1 MNKPVQILEAGNDT
15 DDIYQPLILLWSR
28 KKLIIAVTALF
39 ILGGV
44 IAANLIKPVYRADA
58 LVQLEPRNGGM
69 ALSSDIAE
77 IFATESEAITEIEII
92 KSRMVLG
99 RVIEELNL
107 DVLAEP
113 VRLPVVG
120 DFLLRHDIPRPD
132 WGFLRSYAWH
142 DEKISLGELNVPN
155 KWLGSQMTVTSDGV
169 GGYEVVLPDESVVQG
184 RVGEQLA
191 VAENDF
197 SLLIDELRAPQGV
210 EFKVKRTTTLS
221 AVGRIR
227 KGLSVAEKSRKTGIL
242 QVSMMSPA
250 RQTSQQI
257 VDRIVLAYVG
267 QNIGRSAEEA
277 ERSLAFM
284 QAQLPKIQEQLGAAE
299 SKLNAYRLENKSVN
313 LDLEAQSVLQRIVT
327 LDAQISALS
336 LEETELSRLYTRNH
350 PNYNALLE
358 KKGRLSDEKSK
369 LASAIES
376 MPATQQEVLRLT
388 RDVEVTQQ
396 IYVQLLNKSQELNV
410 LKAGAVGNVRVIDEA
425 AAPPAPVKPRK
436 SMIIALAAMLGA
448 IMASAFVLLRTSLSS
463 TIDDPEELK
472 KLGIPVYSVVPHSE
486 FQNKLNRPV
495 GPEQGLLAR
504 ENPAE
509 LAVEAVRSLRTSL
522 HFGLLDGER
531 KVVCV
536 TGPSPAVGKS
546 FICANLAYLAA
557 TSGSRVLLVD
567 ADLRRG
573 TISRHFGISK
583 ELPGLS
589 NILSGR
595 LHMDDAMYAVDVT
608 ESETAKRRKV
618 ATEHEQQNKKEPV
631 FADNRE
637 PEISTAGFDETLDF
651 QVFSE
656 ADLPDAE
663 LPRKSTLTVVPRGYA
678 PPNPSEL
685 LMHPRFN
692 EFVDSVASRFD
703 MVIIDTPPV
712 LAATD
717 SIIVGK
723 YAGMN
728 LMVLRH
734 NLTTSNEAEEAVQ
747 MFTQNDLRITGL
759 VLNGYDRRYGKY
771 GAYGAQYGYRYA
783 YY

>member
-1 MNKPVQILEAGNDT
+1 MNKPVQILEAGNET

-28 KKLIIAVTALF
+28 KKLIIAITALF

-44 IAANLIKPVYRADA
+44 ITANLMKPVYRADA

-107 DVLAEP
+107 DVTAQP

-120 DFLLRHDIPRPD
+120 DFLRRHDLPRPG
-132 WGFLRSYAWH
+132 WSFLRAYAWH
-142 DEKISLGELNVPN
+142 DEKISVSELKVPAS
-155 KWLGSQMTVTSDGV
+155 WLGSKLVLEADGNSGYKVT
-169 GGYEVVLPDESVVQG
+169 LPDDTMALG
-184 RVGEQLA
+184 RVGQPLA
-191 VAENDF
+191 TENGEF
-197 SLLIDELRAPQGV
+197 SLMVDELVGSEGARY
-210 EFKVKRTTTLS
+210 EVKRVTTLA

-227 KGLSVAEKSRKTGIL
+227 GGLSVAEKSRKTGIL
-242 QVSMMSPA
+242 QVSMTSPS

-257 VDRIVLAYVG
+257 VDRIVQAYVG

-277 ERSLAFM
+277 ERSLDFM
-284 QAQLPKIQEQLGAAE
+284 QAQLPKIQEQLSSAE

-313 LDLEAQSVLQRIVT
+313 LDLEAQSVLQRIVA
-327 LDAQISALS
+327 LDAQISELS

-350 PNYNALLE
+350 PRYNALLE
-358 KKGRLSDEKSK
+358 KKGRLQDEKSN
-369 LASAIES
+369 LATAIES

-410 LKAGAVGNVRVIDEA
+410 LKAGAVGNVRIIDEA

-436 SMIIALAAMLGA
+436 AMIIALAAMLGA
-448 IMASAFVLLRTSLSS
+448 IMASALVLLRTSLSS
-463 TIDDPEELK
+463 TIDGPEELK

-486 FQNKLNRPV
+486 FQSKLNRPV
-495 GPEQGLLAR
+495 GPEQGLLSR

-522 HFGLLDGER
+522 HFGLLDGEK

-573 TISRHFGISK
+573 TIARHFGISK

-595 LHMDDAMYAVDVT
+595 LHMDDAMYAVDVS
-608 ESETAKRRKV
+608 ESATSRKRKV
-618 ATEHEQQNKKEPV
+618 TEPEAGKREPV
-631 FADNRE
+631 FTNQNESELVA
-637 PEISTAGFDETLDF
+637 AGFDETLDF

-656 ADLPDAE
+656 TELPDGDV
-663 LPRKSTLTVVPRGYA
+663 PRKSTLTVVPRGYA

-692 EFVDSVASRFD
+692 EFVDSVAARFD

-734 NLTTSNEAEEAVQ
+734 NLTTSGEAEEAVQ
-747 MFTQNDLRITGL
+747 MFTQNDLRITGV
-759 VLNGYDRRYGKY
+759 VLNGYDRRHGKY

>member
-15 DDIYQPLILLWSR
+15 DDIYQPLILLWAR
-28 KKLIIAVTALF
+28 KKLIIAITALF
-39 ILGGV
+39 ILGGIV
-44 IAANLIKPVYRADA
+44 AANLMKPVYRADA

-107 DVLAEP
+107 DVIAEP

-132 WGFLRSYAWH
+132 WGFLRGYAWH
-142 DEKISLGELNVPN
+142 EEKIQLDQLNVPEA
-155 KWLGSQMTVTSDGV
+155 WLGKEIMVQANGGGFDVT
-169 GGYEVVLPDESVVQG
+169 LPDERVVAGQ
-184 RVGEQLA
+184 VGQLLDVPEA
-191 VAENDF
+191 NFSMLVSELVGAEGSNF
-197 SLLIDELRAPQGV
+197 EVR
-210 EFKVKRTTTLS
+210 RTTPLA

-227 KGLSVAEKSRKTGIL
+227 KGLSVSEKSRKTGIL
-242 QVSMMSPA
+242 QVSMLSPS
-250 RQTSQQI
+250 RQNSQQI
-257 VDRIVLAYVG
+257 VDRIVQAYVG

-277 ERSLAFM
+277 ERSLEFM
-284 QAQLPKIQEQLGAAE
+284 QAQLPKIQEQLSSAE
-299 SKLNAYRLENKSVN
+299 SELNAYRLENKSVN
-313 LDLEAQSVLQRIVT
+313 LDLEAQSVLQRIVS
-327 LDAQISALS
+327 LDAQISELS

-350 PNYNALLE
+350 PRYNALLE
-358 KKGRLSDEKSK
+358 KKGRLSDEKNK
-369 LASAIES
+369 LSSTIES

-410 LKAGAVGNVRVIDEA
+410 LKAGAVGNVRIIDEA
-425 AAPPAPVKPRK
+425 AAPPSPVKPK
-436 SMIIALAAMLGA
+436 KPMIIALAAMLGA
-448 IMASAFVLLRTSLSS
+448 IMAGAFVLLRTSLSS
-463 TIDDPEELK
+463 TIDGPEELK

-486 FQNKLNRPV
+486 FQTKLNRPV
-495 GPEQGLLAR
+495 GPEQGLLSR

-522 HFGLLDGER
+522 HFGLLDGEK

-573 TISRHFGISK
+573 TIGRHFGISK

-608 ESETAKRRKV
+608 ESPTAKRRKAV
-618 ATEHEQQNKKEPV
+618 EPEPQDQKKEPV
-631 FADNRE
+631 FAENNE
-637 PEISTAGFDETLDF
+637 PEMSTAGFDETLDF

-656 ADLPDAE
+656 SDLPDAD

-692 EFVDSVASRFD
+692 EFVDSVAERFD

-747 MFTQNDLRITGL
+747 MFTQNDLRITGV
-759 VLNGYDRRYGKY
+759 VLNGYDRRHGKY
-771 GAYGAQYGYRYA
+771 GAYGTQYGYRYA